1 MRMYVF
7 LAAHPY
13 MWLFR
18 SQAMAIFVLAFLRPT
33 SANHGV
39 GVRMEA
45 SGLRIPHVCGRF
57 VAEGAVSAAVLFLAT
72 VSRCRVFFFL
82 PHVELT
88 DRSLAHVEL
97 VAVAAAVFPRSQK
110 YGASSVRD
118 GGSPRPCCRME
129 LREGSEQTDHNERN
143 IAGNCRWQQRVCRTG
158 SVLPGKCRS
167 WWSEK
172 EPERVHC

>member
-18 SQAMAIFVLAFLRPT
+18 SQAMAIFALAFLRPT

-72 VSRCRVFFFL
+72 VSRCRVFFSL
-82 PHVELT
+82 PH
-88 DRSLAHVEL
+88 
-97 VAVAAAVFPRSQK
+97 
-110 YGASSVRD
+110 SS
-118 GGSPRPCCRME
+118 
-129 LREGSEQTDHNERN
+129 
-143 IAGNCRWQQRVCRTG
+143 
-158 SVLPGKCRS
+158 
-167 WWSEK
+167 
-172 EPERVHC
+172 